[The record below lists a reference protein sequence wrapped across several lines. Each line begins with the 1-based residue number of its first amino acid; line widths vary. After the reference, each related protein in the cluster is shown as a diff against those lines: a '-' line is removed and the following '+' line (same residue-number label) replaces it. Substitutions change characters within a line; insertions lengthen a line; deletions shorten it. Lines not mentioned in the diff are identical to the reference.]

1 VPMRPNTTMSTNDS
15 PISAPFAAIPSIL
28 YGTAWKKDA
37 TAALVELALRLG
49 FRGIDTACQPKHYDE
64 PGTGAGIAACLGT
77 VCQGTLLT
85 REQLYLQS
93 KFTPLDGQDPARIP
107 YDPKASLSVQ
117 VAQSFAASL
126 QNLRTDYLDALVLH
140 SPLRN
145 AAHQA
150 EVWQAMELI
159 VEQGGARRIGISNC
173 YQPTALEQLHRS
185 ARIKPSIVQNRFHA
199 DTGYD
204 REIRAFCRD
213 QAIVYQS
220 FWTLTAN
227 PNVLAHRSV
236 QALAAK
242 YQRTPAQIL
251 FRALTQQGI
260 VPLTGTRSETHMRE
274 DLAIFEFELS
284 ADERAA
290 VAALLGARS

>member
-1 VPMRPNTTMSTNDS
+1 MSTIDNT
-15 PISAPFAAIPSIL
+15 ISAPASIPPIL

-64 PGTGAGIAACLGT
+64 PGTGEGIAACLGSVSAGT
-77 VCQGTLLT
+77 VLT
-85 REQLYLQS
+85 RDQLYLQT
-93 KFTPLDGQDPARIP
+93 KFTPIDGQDPARIP
-107 YDPKASLSVQ
+107 YDSKASLSDQ
-117 VAQSFAASL
+117 VAQSFAVSL
-126 QNLRTDYLDALVLH
+126 RNLRTNYLDALVLH

-173 YQPTALEQLHRS
+173 YQRAALERLHRG

-199 DTGYD
+199 ETGYD

-213 QAIVYQS
+213 QGIVYQS

-227 PNVLAHRSV
+227 PNVLAHRNV
-236 QALAAK
+236 QAFAAK

-251 FRALTQQGI
+251 FRALTQDGI

-290 VAALLGARS
+290 VAALFVAQP